1 MNDTTH
7 ATPIAAL
14 LAYANRRPG
23 LEFGNYGDAP
33 AYRSESR
40 RIAGDLKRV
49 ARAADEFAMAHGTD
63 ADLLDATR
71 GGRLTLEHS
80 DGAYRVD
87 YTTGQYWPT
96 EYRPAVAR
104 VLESATSAAKQR
116 AAAANPPFYPGWI
129 GLRELAMSQLEGLNH
144 EIGHNWF
151 SRSAMRFFSTKIV
164 SRAARI
170 SDNGARAYFVTSE
183 QPPHDSRR
191 YTVRYMT
198 ISGPQAGH
206 VGTSGE
212 FCAYSTGRGASDA
225 LRADLA
231 EFNAT
236 ALGGAL

>member
-1 MNDTTH
+1 MTDTTH

-71 GGRLTLEHS
+71 GGRLTLEHTA
-80 DGAYRVD
+80 DAYRVD

-96 EYRPAVAR
+96 EYRVAVAR
-104 VLESATSAAKQR
+104 VLESAAR
-116 AAAANPPFYPGWI
+116 AALQRKADANPPARPEWI
-129 GLRELAMSQLEGLNH
+129 GLREIAMASIRALNE
-144 EIGHNWF
+144 EIGQSWF
-151 SRSAMRFFSTKIV
+151 SQENARFFGSRIV
-164 SRAARI
+164 SKTARV
-170 SDNGARAYFVTSE
+170 SADGTRAYFVSSE

-198 ISGPQAGH
+198 ISGPQAGR

-212 FCAYSTGRGASDA
+212 FCAYSTGRGASDS
-225 LRADLA
+225 LRADMA
-231 EFNAT
+231 AFNA
-236 ALGGAL
+236 ASHGGAL